1 MLNKWKLIHQ
11 HLDGCL
17 LKKEGYMN
25 KFIYRKIVI
34 CTASIS
40 LISTFVLAAPN
51 LAELVNNISK
61 SNISRSAELATLFS
75 YDKVANEL
83 TRIETETYQG
93 LNNIINNSV
102 KKMKLKSMNNNQPQ
116 SENLYLNLNKDNV
129 IAESYFKIPSTE
141 KQIGLRDFYLE
152 EKNPI
157 LKFTQFANQH
167 VPNMIS
173 TLKEIQN
180 GSLSK
185 EALNKM
191 VEEIDDVYFNPIITI
206 VEDEPT
212 LTTITSI
219 DFSGQDIISI
229 RKLMLKIYQVF
240 NPEVK

>member
-1 MLNKWKLIHQ
+1 MV
-11 HLDGCL
+11 
-17 LKKEGYMN
+17 
-25 KFIYRKIVI
+25 KII
-34 CTASIS
+34 
-40 LISTFVLAAPN
+40 N
-51 LAELVNNISK
+51 YLAELVNNISK

-157 LKFTQFANQH
+157 LKFTQFANH
-167 VPNMIS
+167 DIPN
-173 TLKEIQN
+173 
-180 GSLSK
+180 
-185 EALNKM
+185 
-191 VEEIDDVYFNPIITI
+191 
-206 VEDEPT
+206 
-212 LTTITSI
+212 
-219 DFSGQDIISI
+219 
-229 RKLMLKIYQVF
+229 RWC
-240 NPEVK
+240 